1 MRTVLQENIYHDI
14 FCNWDEGFNRRGLI
28 AIQNQDG
35 NFKSYSNL
43 FYPPKALRFH
53 FSGIK

>member
-1 MRTVLQENIYHDI
+1 MRAVLQENIYHDI

>member
-1 MRTVLQENIYHDI
+1 MRTVLQENIYRGI
-14 FCNWDEGFNRRGLI
+14 FCNWDEGFNRTGLI

-35 NFKSYSNL
+35 NSKSYSNL
-43 FYPPKALRFH
+43 FYPPKALRLH